1 MKAERTIQ
9 LTLTWE
15 EAQKLRD
22 FACDFDGTEEHRLG
36 SGLSIDVL
44 VCGALSD
51 QLGVDVIDDEEDSNE

>member
-22 FACDFDGTEEHRLG
+22 FTCDFDGTEEHSLG

>member
-22 FACDFDGTEEHRLG
+22 FTCDFDGTEEHKLV
-36 SGLSIDVL
+36 SGLYI
-44 VCGALSD
+44 D
-51 QLGVDVIDDEEDSNE
+51 QLVNGVLADQLDDRDEDSNE

>member
-22 FACDFDGTEEHRLG
+22 FTCDFDGTEEHRLG

>member
-1 MKAERTIQ
+1 VKAERTIQ

-22 FACDFDGTEEHRLG
+22 FTCDFDGTEEHRLG

>member
-22 FACDFDGTEEHRLG
+22 FTRDFDGTEEHRLG